1 MGVPLRI
8 SLRWLLKVLGASS
21 TRNHCMM
28 MATIVQMC
36 KLQFRQDVFLPAM
49 EEHRLVG
56 NIVDKVEKELD
67 VEQLKLNDAWYL

>member
-1 MGVPLRI
+1 
-8 SLRWLLKVLGASS
+8 
-21 TRNHCMM
+21 
-28 MATIVQMC
+28 MC
-36 KLQFRQDVFLPAM
+36 KLQFRQDIFLPAM